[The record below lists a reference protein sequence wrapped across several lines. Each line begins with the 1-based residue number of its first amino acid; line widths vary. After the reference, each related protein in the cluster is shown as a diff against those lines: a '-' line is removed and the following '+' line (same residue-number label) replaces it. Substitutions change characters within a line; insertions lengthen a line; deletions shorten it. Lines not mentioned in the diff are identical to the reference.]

1 MTCIAATSDE
11 DEDPMLD
18 DEPALKDLRV
28 VLQCCDDLISHEW
41 LLGSLVQKC
50 KASIIDAHCILILDK
65 NRGRSCCSRVQTPDA
80 GRGRRMCP

>member
-28 VLQCCDDLISHEW
+28 VLQRCDDLILREW
-41 LLGSLVQKC
+41 LLGSLVQNVK
-50 KASIIDAHCILILDK
+50 H
-65 NRGRSCCSRVQTPDA
+65 P
-80 GRGRRMCP
+80 

>member
-28 VLQCCDDLISHEW
+28 VLQRCDDLISREW
-41 LLGSLVQKC
+41 LLGSLVQNVKRP
-50 KASIIDAHCILILDK
+50 SLMHIV
-65 NRGRSCCSRVQTPDA
+65 S
-80 GRGRRMCP
+80 